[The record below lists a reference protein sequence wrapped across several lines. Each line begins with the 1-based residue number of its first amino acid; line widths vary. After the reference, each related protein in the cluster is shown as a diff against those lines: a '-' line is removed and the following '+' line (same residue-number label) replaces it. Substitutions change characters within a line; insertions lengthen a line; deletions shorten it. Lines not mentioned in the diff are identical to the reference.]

1 MADFCVGMIAILSP
15 QICNPAKCNPPS
27 IAGLLVLYIGTFI
40 VYASGSNLLSLV
52 LERYIAVVK
61 PLKYLTFITRR
72 RVTQMAMVAI
82 SWGIPL
88 VVIVVAVSI
97 DRILNVKEI
106 PFDVTVL
113 INSLSFMS
121 FEVIFCIVFLFLRFV
136 YIFSC
141 F

>member
-1 MADFCVGMIAILSP
+1 
-15 QICNPAKCNPPS
+15 
-27 IAGLLVLYIGTFI
+27 
-40 VYASGSNLLSLV
+40 
-52 LERYIAVVK
+52 
-61 PLKYLTFITRR
+61 
-72 RVTQMAMVAI
+72 MAMVAI

-121 FEVIFCIVFLFLRFV
+121 FEVIF
-136 YIFSC
+136 
-141 F
+141 

>member
-1 MADFCVGMIAILSP
+1 M
-15 QICNPAKCNPPS
+15 
-27 IAGLLVLYIGTFI
+27 LYIGTFI
-40 VYASGSNLLSLV
+40 VYASGSNLPSLV

-61 PLKYLTFITRR
+61 PFKYLTFITRR
-72 RVTQMAMVAI
+72 RVTRMAMVAI

-97 DRILNVKEI
+97 DRILNVKEV

-113 INSLSFMS
+113 INRLSFMS

-136 YIFSC
+136 YIFSR

>member
-1 MADFCVGMIAILSP
+1 M
-15 QICNPAKCNPPS
+15 
-27 IAGLLVLYIGTFI
+27 LYIGTFI
-40 VYASGSNLLSLV
+40 IYASGSNLLSLV
-52 LERYIAVVK
+52 LERYIAMVK
-61 PLKYLTFITRR
+61 PLKYLTFKTRR

-82 SWGIPL
+82 SWGIPF

-121 FEVIFCIVFLFLRFV
+121 FEVIFCIVFLFCVLSTFLVVSNNRPNVVKQLQHNVLDQRIKIKFQR
-136 YIFSC
+136 
-141 F
+141 

>member
-1 MADFCVGMIAILSP
+1 M
-15 QICNPAKCNPPS
+15 
-27 IAGLLVLYIGTFI
+27 LYIGTFI

-97 DRILNVKEI
+97 DRILNVKEV
-106 PFDVTVL
+106 PFD
-113 INSLSFMS
+113 NSLSFMS
-121 FEVIFCIVFLFLRFV
+121 FQVIFCIVFLFLRSV
-136 YIFSC
+136 YLVSC
-141 F
+141 L

>member
-1 MADFCVGMIAILSP
+1 M
-15 QICNPAKCNPPS
+15 
-27 IAGLLVLYIGTFI
+27 LYIGTFI

-61 PLKYLTFITRR
+61 PLTLKYLTFITRR

-121 FEVIFCIVFLFLRFV
+121 FEVIFCIVFLFFAFCLHF
-136 YIFSC
+136 
-141 F
+141 